1 MDIKKIIPIIS
12 IVSVVVMMIWGF
24 AAGDWSHSWLA
35 VFVGGCIIAIL
46 SIVKG
51 KDAEKKDKDK

>member
-24 AAGDWSHSWLA
+24 AAGGGFTLLVKVLKSW
-35 VFVGGCIIAIL
+35 GMM
-46 SIVKG
+46 
-51 KDAEKKDKDK
+51 